1 MAEIALYTPRPGQ
14 RALHELIAQHRFVV
28 AVCHRQFGK
37 TTTALVE
44 AIMAAL
50 TTPRPHPRV
59 IYCGPFRNWV
69 KTVAWDALKR
79 LLAPLPDIEFNEA
92 DLRVF
97 RRDAIGAAAWSITLA
112 GADNPDALRGGANDF
127 VVLDEASRIDER
139 VFSEILRPTLAARQG
154 RMLFI
159 STPNGRNWF
168 HDLWQRAEADP
179 EWGRVMFT
187 ASESGVLPASELE
200 SNRRTLT
207 PEQYEQEFECAWTAA
222 TGAAIYGALMD
233 AARRDGR
240 IGHVPHRPGHDVI
253 TAHDIGHADLW
264 ATWFLQ
270 TVGPAVHAIDYFEA
284 AGLAVADVAD
294 MLKERKRLNGYSYA
308 ITGHLAPHDAGAAS
322 VQTGRSLADVARDA
336 GLDFTIVERT
346 SVASGIALVRQLLP
360 QCYFD
365 EGKCALGIEALEKYA
380 YAWNPDLAM
389 FSQKPEHSRWSHG
402 ADALRTYA
410 SGREAIPDED
420 NLEKYMKNLRTE
432 LTFNPFTY
440 EKRNPDVHFSPWR
453 H

>member
-79 LLAPLPDIEFNEA
+79 LLAPLPDTEFNEA

-97 RRDAIGAAAWSITLA
+97 QRDAIGAAAWSITLA

-187 ASESGVLPASELE
+187 ASASGVLPASELE

-207 PEQYEQEFECAWTAA
+207 EEQFNQEFECAWTAA

-233 AARRDGR
+233 QAHRDNR
-240 IGHVPHRPGHDVI
+240 ITHVPHRPGYDVI
-253 TAHDIGHADLW
+253 TAWDLGYRD
-264 ATWFLQ
+264 ACAIWFIQ
-270 TVGPAVHAIDYFEA
+270 HIGPAYHAIDFYQA
-284 AGLAVADVAD
+284 SGLAITDYADV
-294 MLKERKRLNGYSYA
+294 LKERKRLCGYSYP
-308 ITGHLAPHDAGAAS
+308 INGHLAPHDAGAAS
-322 VQTGRSLADVARDA
+322 IQSGRSLADVARDA

-360 QCYFD
+360 QCWFD
-365 EGKCALGIEALEKYA
+365 EGKCAEGIEALEKYG
-380 YAWNPDLAM
+380 YAWNPEMGA
-389 FSQKPEHSRWSHG
+389 FSLKPEHSRWSHP
-402 ADALRTYA
+402 ADALRTFA
-410 SGREAIPDED
+410 TGHEGILDED
-420 NLEKYMKNLRTE
+420 DLEKYTKNLRTD

-440 EKRNPDVHFSPWR
+440 DKQQPGLEFNPWR
-453 H
+453 